1 MEHRLPP
8 TKLTL
13 TLTLILTLNPKPY
26 QALESLDW
34 VERVERRWELRQHS
48 PYAHLAQDGRLAAS
62 DALVDLS
69 FVGPAS
75 ALATVQLGFP
85 PLMYTEVL
93 SLLRVRPDAAGGGA
107 EPRWMVVASSCC
119 AGVPYLVQESIP
131 IAEATLHT
139 MPMPP
144 AEPVRVRVRVRGT
157 GTGRVDRAG

>member
-1 MEHRLPP
+1 MRGRLTYSSSEGRVQVRGRVTGRGRGRVEHRLPP

-85 PLMYTEVL
+85 PLMYTEVR
-93 SLLRVRPDAAGGGA
+93 S
-107 EPRWMVVASSCC
+107 
-119 AGVPYLVQESIP
+119 
-131 IAEATLHT
+131 T
-139 MPMPP
+139 
-144 AEPVRVRVRVRGT
+144 
-157 GTGRVDRAG
+157 